1 MLPFPT
7 SGGRA
12 RLYSVVELDSTTVIL
27 DTATNTAAIQLQI
40 QLVRGTA
47 AIQHCMIQLV
57 RGTAAIQ
64 HCMIQLVRGIAAIQ
78 HCMIQLHSNTV
89 VYGIVRYLWF

>member
-57 RGTAAIQ
+57 RG
-64 HCMIQLVRGIAAIQ
+64 IAAIQ

-89 VYGIVRYLWF
+89 VYGIVRYLVYLHRVYMYGLLEG

>member
-57 RGTAAIQ
+57 RG
-64 HCMIQLVRGIAAIQ
+64 IAAIQ

-89 VYGIVRYLWF
+89 VWYLTIYGLEL